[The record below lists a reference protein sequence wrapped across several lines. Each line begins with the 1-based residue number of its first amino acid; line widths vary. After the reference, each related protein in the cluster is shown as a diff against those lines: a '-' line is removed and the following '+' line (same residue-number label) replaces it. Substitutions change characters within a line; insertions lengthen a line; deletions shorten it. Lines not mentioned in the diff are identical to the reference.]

1 MKVQLEQRL
10 TELKAEF
17 ASGQKVL
24 ADLEA
29 KQVNVRET
37 LLRIQGAIQVLEE
50 ELTKNNG
57 AASEG
62 EKVEILETE
71 EIGSQIIPNMATASK
86 V

>member
-1 MKVQLEQRL
+1 MRQQLENRL
-10 TELKAEF
+10 QQLKAEF

-29 KQVNVRET
+29 KQINVRET

-57 AASEG
+57 VVSEV
-62 EKVEILETE
+62 EKLEVLETQK
-71 EIGSQIIPNMATASK
+71 IGS
-86 V
+86 